1 MKITKSQLKQIIKE
15 EMEAVKEIDWTRVK
29 TPEFETGGEH
39 EDAARYVETCRAE
52 VDEEIEKELSANYRF
67 HLNPDPWV
75 KKFNKCMD
83 DKIRQLKIK
92 QDPATW
98 LGEADNTP
106 ELKDA

>member
-15 EMEAVKEIDWTRVK
+15 EMEAVQEIDWTRTEPSK
-29 TPEFETGGEH
+29 FKPGQEH
-39 EDAARYVETCRAE
+39 EDAGRYVETCFRNEE
-52 VDEEIEKELSANYRF
+52 VNSVDF
-67 HLNPDPWV
+67 GQDPEGWV
-75 KKFNKCMD
+75 TAFNKCMD
-83 DKIRQLKIK
+83 KSIAQLKIK